1 MNFCLCL
8 VLITVVAAFDFAGSV
23 NVVNDPTQID
33 ARSDCVPCKRP
44 KDGTDNKP
52 ANVTNLEL
60 DKTQLQRPRAG
71 QGEDQ
76 LPPQNS
82 REMVVSVQTTALDP
96 EGDVITYH
104 YTISGGRVTG
114 QGSRVSWD
122 LNRLQPGTYTITVGV
137 DDGCG
142 ICGNTMTQAVTITDP
157 PANTR

>member
-1 MNFCLCL
+1 MNFFLCL
-8 VLITVVAAFDFAGSV
+8 LLITVVAALDFAGSV

-104 YTISGGRVTG
+104 YTISGGRITG
-114 QGSRVSWD
+114 QGSKVSWD